1 VTPINPCILVFIKAP
16 YPGQVKTRLG
26 KFIGNTEATQLYQYF
41 VEDVLATIDALGV
54 KSLIFFS
61 PTNSL
66 SMLQSWLGFH
76 RTYIPQQGDS
86 LGDRMAHAFR
96 TSFTLDYQ
104 QVLIVGSDSPDLPS
118 AYLLEALDALQQDKT
133 VIGPSED
140 GGYYTLGFTPNTF
153 CPDVFQD
160 IPWSTSQVYLL
171 TIEKLKHNALSIQ
184 ILPTWSDIDTLDDLW
199 KFHNRHLSEQPLGQS
214 LSYLRDRANVFF
226 PHLVEA
232 QCLAPL
238 QNVSDSTKNPEPDLS
253 IIIPVLYEAERIR
266 TCLENLLQL
275 AGDIN
280 LEVIVVDGDPKGT
293 TLSHVPS
300 QYPYA
305 LKGIQSPKGRGTQ
318 MNAGAQIAQGQV
330 LLFLHADTDLP
341 DRALLDILHTCKQ
354 YTGGAFD
361 LAIASPRRSLKLV
374 GKVASWRSRL
384 TRIPYGDQ
392 AIFMRKDIF
401 EQVQGYP
408 DIPLMEDVALMQRLK
423 QHGYPIHILS
433 QTVKVSARRWEKE
446 GIVRCTLRNWSL
458 ILLYSLGI
466 HPETLACWYR
476 PTPNSTPQLI
486 QASEKIQ

>member
-1 VTPINPCILVFIKAP
+1 VKNPINPCILVFIKAP
-16 YPGQVKTRLG
+16 SPGQVKTRLG
-26 KFIGNTEATQLYQYF
+26 KFIGNTEVVQLYRYF
-41 VEDVLATIDALGV
+41 VEDILTTIDALSV
-54 KSLIFFS
+54 DSLIFFTPS
-61 PTNSL
+61 NCL

-76 RTYIPQQGDS
+76 RTHIPQQGDS

-96 TSFTLDYQ
+96 TSFDLGYQ
-104 QVLIVGSDSPDLPS
+104 QVLIVGSDSPDLPNN
-118 AYLLEALDALQQDKT
+118 YLLEALEALQQDRV

-140 GGYYTLGFTPNTF
+140 GGYYTLGFTPKTF
-153 CPDVFQD
+153 CPEVFQD
-160 IPWSTSQVYLL
+160 MPWSTSQVYPL
-171 TIEKLKHNALSIQ
+171 TLETLKQNTRTVQ
-184 ILPTWSDIDTLDDLW
+184 ILPTWSDIDTLEDLW
-199 KFHNRHLSEQPLGQS
+199 TFHNRHLSEQPSSQS
-214 LSYLRDRANVFF
+214 LSYLRDRADVFF
-226 PHLVEA
+226 QHLVGA

-238 QNVSDSTKNPEPDLS
+238 QSASDSTEPDLS
-253 IIIPVLYEAERIR
+253 IIIPVLYEAERIQ

-275 AGDIN
+275 AGEIN
-280 LEVIVVDGDPKGT
+280 LEIIVVDGDSEES
-293 TLSHVPS
+293 TLNHFPS

-305 LKGIQSPKGRGTQ
+305 LKGIQSPQGRGIQ
-318 MNAGAQIAQGQV
+318 MNAGAQIAKGQI

-341 DRALLDILHTCKQ
+341 DKALHLIIHTCKQ
-354 YTGGAFD
+354 SSYAGGAFD
-361 LAIASPRRSLKLV
+361 LAIASPRWSLKLI

-466 HPETLACWYR
+466 HPETLARWY
-476 PTPNSTPQLI
+476 
-486 QASEKIQ
+486 